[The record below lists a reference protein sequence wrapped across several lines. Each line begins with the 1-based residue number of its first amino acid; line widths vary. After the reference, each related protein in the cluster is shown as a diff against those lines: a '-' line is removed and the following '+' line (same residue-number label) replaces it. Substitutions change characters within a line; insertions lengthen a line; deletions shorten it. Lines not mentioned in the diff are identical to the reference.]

1 MMKLSS
7 LLSFFLLLSASHV
20 YSQTDGVESSDD
32 GLIQL
37 SGVVVSEETLG
48 ELPYTTVLN
57 KTGERG
63 VFCDYYGYF
72 TMVVYPGDTLLFS
85 AYGHKTS
92 NYIVPDTLGNQFY
105 SIIHVMEVD
114 TIDLPDVKVY
124 PWPSREDFARAFVNM
139 DPYDD
144 AIRRAQRQLSG
155 ESLAFAAAR
164 LDVDG
169 SLAYG
174 SVQSQYQTQL
184 YTQNQLPANN
194 LLNPYAWSKLIK
206 DWKEGKLSKQ

>member
-1 MMKLSS
+1 MIKLTAV
-7 LLSFFLLLSASHV
+7 LSIFLLFATFSAKAQELDSI
-20 YSQTDGVESSDD
+20 SLDSS
-32 GLIQL
+32 LIQL
-37 SGVVVSEETLG
+37 SGVVVSEETLA
-48 ELPYTTVLN
+48 ELPYTTVLDRTS
-57 KTGERG
+57 KRG

-72 TMVVYPGDTLLFS
+72 TMVVYPGDTLIFS

-92 NYIVPDTLGNQFY
+92 NYVVPDTLEDNFY

-114 TIDLPDVKVY
+114 TIDLPNVEVY

-164 LDVDG
+164 LDIDG

-174 SVQSQYQTQL
+174 TVQSQYQTKL

>member
-1 MMKLSS
+1 MFKLKSAVS
-7 LLSFFLLLSASHV
+7 CFLVIIGFQSMA
-20 YSQTDGVESSDD
+20 QRSDVAELD
-32 GLIQL
+32 SGLIQL
-37 SGVVVSEETLG
+37 SGVVVSEETLT
-48 ELPYTTVLN
+48 ELSYTTVLDRTN
-57 KTGERG
+57 RRG
-63 VFCDYYGYF
+63 VFCDYFGYF
-72 TMVVYPGDTLLFS
+72 TIVVYPGDTLLFS

-92 NYIVPDTLGNQFY
+92 NYVVPDTLTETHY
-105 SIIHVMEVD
+105 SIIHVMQVD
-114 TIDLPDVKVY
+114 TLELPNVEVF

-144 AIRRAQRQLSG
+144 AIRRAQRELSG

-174 SVQSQYQTQL
+174 SVQSQYQTRL
-184 YTQNQLPANN
+184 YTNNQLPANN

-206 DWKEGKLSKQ
+206 DWKEGKLSRE

>member
-1 MMKLSS
+1 MIKLSS
-7 LLSFFLLLSASHV
+7 ILSVFLVLSVLHSYA
-20 YSQTDGVESSDD
+20 QTTESTSLDS

-37 SGVVVSEETLG
+37 SGVVVSEETLA
-48 ELPYTTVLN
+48 ELPYTTVLD
-57 KTGERG
+57 KTSRRG

-72 TMVVYPGDTLLFS
+72 TMVVYPGDTLIFS

-92 NYIVPDTLGNQFY
+92 NYIVPDTLSNNFY
-105 SIIHVMEVD
+105 SIIHVMEMD
-114 TIDLPDVKVY
+114 TLELPNVEVF

-164 LDVDG
+164 LDLDA
-169 SLAYG
+169 SFAYG
-174 SVQSQYQTQL
+174 TVQSQYQTKL
-184 YTQNQLPANN
+184 YTNNQLPANN
-194 LLNPYAWSKLIK
+194 LLNPYAWSKLIQ
-206 DWKEGKLSKQ
+206 DWKAGKLSKQ

>member
-1 MMKLSS
+1 MNKLKIA
-7 LLSFFLLLSASHV
+7 LSFLVLLSAIHINA
-20 YSQTDGVESSDD
+20 QTEENALLDS
-32 GLIQL
+32 GLVQL
-37 SGVVVSEETLG
+37 SGVIVSEETLS

-57 KTGERG
+57 RTHQRG
-63 VFCDYYGYF
+63 VFADYYGYF
-72 TMVVYPGDTLLFS
+72 TMVVVPGDTILFS

-92 NYIVPDTLGNQFY
+92 NYVVPDTLTNQFY

-114 TIDLPDVKVY
+114 TVDLPNIEVY
-124 PWPSREDFARAFVNM
+124 PWPSREDFARAFINM

-144 AIRRAQRQLSG
+144 AIRRAQRELSG

-174 SVQSQYQTQL
+174 SVQSQYQTKL
-184 YTQNQLPANN
+184 YTNNQLPANN

-206 DWKEGKLSKQ
+206 DWKAGKLSKQ

>member
-1 MMKLSS
+1 MIKISS
-7 LLSFFLLLSASHV
+7 LLSLFLLFTVTFTYA
-20 YSQTDGVESSDD
+20 QDENVESLDS
-32 GLIQL
+32 GLVQL

-48 ELPYTTVLN
+48 ELPYTTVLD
-57 KTGERG
+57 KTSNRG

-72 TMVVYPGDTLLFS
+72 TIVVYPGDTLLFS

-92 NYIVPDTLGNQFY
+92 NYIVPDTLDNQFY

-124 PWPSREDFARAFVNM
+124 PWPSKEDFARAFVNM

-174 SVQSQYQTQL
+174 TVQSQYQTQL

-206 DWKEGKLSKQ
+206 DWKEGKLSRQ

>member
-1 MMKLSS
+1 MIKLSS
-7 LLSFFLLLSASHV
+7 LLSFFLLLSASFT
-20 YSQTDGVESSDD
+20 YGQSESVESLDS

-72 TMVVYPGDTLLFS
+72 TMVVFPGDTLLFS

-92 NYIVPDTLGNQFY
+92 NYIVPDTLDNQFY

-206 DWKEGKLSKQ
+206 DWKAGKLAKQ

>member
-1 MMKLSS
+1 MFKLKSAVS
-7 LLSFFLLLSASHV
+7 CFLVIIGFQSMA
-20 YSQTDGVESSDD
+20 QRSDVAELD
-32 GLIQL
+32 SGLIQL
-37 SGVVVSEETLG
+37 SGVVVSEETLT
-48 ELPYTTVLN
+48 ELSYTTVLDRTN
-57 KTGERG
+57 RRG
-63 VFCDYYGYF
+63 VFCDYFGYF
-72 TMVVYPGDTLLFS
+72 TIVVYPGDTLLFS

-92 NYIVPDTLGNQFY
+92 NYVVPDTLTETHY
-105 SIIHVMEVD
+105 SIIHVMQVD
-114 TIDLPDVKVY
+114 TLELPNVEVF

-144 AIRRAQRQLSG
+144 AIRRAQRELSG

-174 SVQSQYQTQL
+174 SVQSQYQTRL
-184 YTQNQLPANN
+184 YTNNQLPANN

>member
-1 MMKLSS
+1 MIRYSV
-7 LLSFFLLLSASHV
+7 LLSAFLLLSVFAV
-20 YSQTDGVESSDD
+20 NAQTVDSVSLDSD
-32 GLIQL
+32 LIQL

-48 ELPYTTVLN
+48 ELPYTTVLDR
-57 KTGERG
+57 TSRRG

-92 NYIVPDTLGNQFY
+92 NYVVPDTLENDFY

-114 TIDLPDVKVY
+114 TIDLPSVEVY

-139 DPYDD
+139 DPYED

-174 SVQSQYQTQL
+174 TVQSQYQTQL
-184 YTQNQLPANN
+184 YTNNQLPANN

>member
-1 MMKLSS
+1 MIRFSV
-7 LLSFFLLLSASHV
+7 LLSAFLLLNVFAV
-20 YSQTDGVESSDD
+20 NAQTVDSVSLDSN
-32 GLIQL
+32 LIQL

-48 ELPYTTVLN
+48 ELPYTTVLDR
-57 KTGERG
+57 TSHRG

-92 NYIVPDTLGNQFY
+92 NYVVPDTLDKDVY

-114 TIDLPDVKVY
+114 TIDLPNVEVY

-139 DPYDD
+139 DPYED

-174 SVQSQYQTQL
+174 TVQSQYQTQL
-184 YTQNQLPANN
+184 YTNNQLPANN

>member
-1 MMKLSS
+1 MFKLKSVVSYFLVIVCFQS
-7 LLSFFLLLSASHV
+7 LA
-20 YSQTDGVESSDD
+20 QRSDVVALD
-32 GLIQL
+32 SGLIQL
-37 SGVVVSEETLG
+37 SGVVVSEETLS
-48 ELPYTTVLN
+48 ELPYTTVLDRTN
-57 KTGERG
+57 RRG
-63 VFCDYYGYF
+63 VFCDYFGYF
-72 TMVVYPGDTLLFS
+72 TIVVYPGDTLLFS

-92 NYIVPDTLGNQFY
+92 NYVVPDTLTETHY
-105 SIIHVMEVD
+105 SIIHVMQVD
-114 TIDLPDVKVY
+114 TLELPNVEVF

-144 AIRRAQRQLSG
+144 AIRRAQRELSG

-174 SVQSQYQTQL
+174 SVQSQYQTRL
-184 YTQNQLPANN
+184 YTNNQLPANN

-206 DWKEGKLSKQ
+206 DWKDGKLSKQ

>member
-1 MMKLSS
+1 MIRLST
-7 LLSFFLLLSASHV
+7 LISFFLLLNVFTTNA
-20 YSQTDGVESSDD
+20 QVE
-32 GLIQL
+32 GLEKLDSGLVQL

-57 KTGERG
+57 KTGQRG

-92 NYIVPDTLGNQFY
+92 NYVVPDSLENQYY

-114 TIDLPDVKVY
+114 TIDLPSVEVY

-164 LDVDG
+164 LEVDG

>member
-1 MMKLSS
+1 MIKLKY
-7 LLSFFLLLSASHV
+7 LLSCLVLVSALI
-20 YSQTDGVESSDD
+20 SSAQKSLTAPLDS

-37 SGVVVSEETLG
+37 SGVVVSEETLS
-48 ELPYTTVLN
+48 ELPYTTVLDRTN
-57 KTGERG
+57 RRG
-63 VFCDYYGYF
+63 VFSDYYGYF
-72 TMVVYPGDTLLFS
+72 TLVVYPGDTLLFS

-92 NYIVPDTLGNQFY
+92 NYVVPDTLTSDHY

-114 TIDLPDVKVY
+114 TIDLPNVEVF

-144 AIRRAQRQLSG
+144 AIRRAQRELSG

-174 SVQSQYQTQL
+174 SVQSQYQTRL
-184 YTQNQLPANN
+184 YTNNQLPANN

>member
-1 MMKLSS
+1 MFKLKSAVS
-7 LLSFFLLLSASHV
+7 CFLVIIGFQSMA
-20 YSQTDGVESSDD
+20 QRSDVAELD
-32 GLIQL
+32 SGLIQL
-37 SGVVVSEETLG
+37 SGVVVSEETLT
-48 ELPYTTVLN
+48 ELSYTTVLDRTN
-57 KTGERG
+57 RRG
-63 VFCDYYGYF
+63 VFCDYFGYF
-72 TMVVYPGDTLLFS
+72 TIVVYPGDTLLFS

-92 NYIVPDTLGNQFY
+92 NYVVPDTLTETHY
-105 SIIHVMEVD
+105 SIIHVMQVD
-114 TIDLPDVKVY
+114 TVELPNVEVF

-144 AIRRAQRQLSG
+144 AIRRAQRELSG

-174 SVQSQYQTQL
+174 TVQSQYQTRL
-184 YTQNQLPANN
+184 YTNNQLPANN

-206 DWKEGKLSKQ
+206 DWKEGKLSRE

>member
-1 MMKLSS
+1 MIKLTTV
-7 LLSFFLLLSASHV
+7 LSIFLLFATFSAKAQELDSI
-20 YSQTDGVESSDD
+20 SLDSS
-32 GLIQL
+32 LIQL
-37 SGVVVSEETLG
+37 SGVVVSEETLA
-48 ELPYTTVLN
+48 ELPYTTVLDRTS
-57 KTGERG
+57 KRG

-72 TMVVYPGDTLLFS
+72 TMVVYPGDTLIFS

-92 NYIVPDTLGNQFY
+92 NYVVPDTLEDNFY

-114 TIDLPDVKVY
+114 TIDLPNVEVY

-164 LDVDG
+164 LDIDG

-174 SVQSQYQTQL
+174 TVQSQYQTKL

>member
-1 MMKLSS
+1 MIKLTSI
-7 LLSFFLLLSASHV
+7 LSFVIVMSAFLSNA
-20 YSQTDGVESSDD
+20 QTTDAIPLDS

-37 SGVVVSEETLG
+37 SGVVVSEETLS
-48 ELPYTTVLN
+48 ELPYTTVLDH
-57 KTGERG
+57 TSHRG
-63 VFCDYYGYF
+63 VFCDFYGYF

-92 NYIVPDTLGNQFY
+92 NYIVPDTLENNFY

-114 TIDLPDVKVY
+114 TIDLPNIEVF

-139 DPYDD
+139 NPYDD

-164 LDVDG
+164 LDIDG

-184 YTQNQLPANN
+184 YTNNQLPANN

>member
-1 MMKLSS
+1 MIKLAAV
-7 LLSFFLLLSASHV
+7 LSTFLFITTFSARAQKVDSASLD
-20 YSQTDGVESSDD
+20 SN
-32 GLIQL
+32 LIQL
-37 SGVVVSEETLG
+37 SGVVVSEETLA
-48 ELPYTTVLN
+48 ELPYTTVLD
-57 KTGERG
+57 KTSRRG

-92 NYIVPDTLGNQFY
+92 NYVVPDTLGDNFY

-114 TIDLPDVKVY
+114 TIDLPNVEVY

-174 SVQSQYQTQL
+174 TVQSQYQTQL

>member
-1 MMKLSS
+1 MIKLAAVLSTFLILTTFSVKAQEIDSIS
-7 LLSFFLLLSASHV
+7 LDSN
-20 YSQTDGVESSDD
+20 
-32 GLIQL
+32 LIQL
-37 SGVVVSEETLG
+37 SGVVVSEETLA
-48 ELPYTTVLN
+48 ELPYTTVLD
-57 KTGERG
+57 KTSKRG

-72 TMVVYPGDTLLFS
+72 TIVVYPGDTLIFS
-85 AYGHKTS
+85 AYGHKKS
-92 NYIVPDTLGNQFY
+92 NYVVPDTLVDNFY

-114 TIDLPDVKVY
+114 TIDLPNVEVY

-174 SVQSQYQTQL
+174 TVQSQYQTQL

>member
-1 MMKLSS
+1 MFKLKSAVSCFLVIICFQS
-7 LLSFFLLLSASHV
+7 LA
-20 YSQTDGVESSDD
+20 QRSDVAVLD
-32 GLIQL
+32 SGLIQL
-37 SGVVVSEETLG
+37 SGVVVSEETLT
-48 ELPYTTVLN
+48 ELSYTTVLDR
-57 KTGERG
+57 THRRG
-63 VFCDYYGYF
+63 VFCDYFGYF
-72 TMVVYPGDTLLFS
+72 TLVVYPGDTILFS

-92 NYIVPDTLGNQFY
+92 NYVVPDTLKESHY

-114 TIDLPDVKVY
+114 TIDLPNVEVF

-144 AIRRAQRQLSG
+144 AIRRAQRELSG
-155 ESLAFAAAR
+155 ESLAFIAAR

-174 SVQSQYQTQL
+174 TVQSQYQTQL
-184 YTQNQLPANN
+184 YTNNQLPANN

>member
-1 MMKLSS
+1 MIKLTAV
-7 LLSFFLLLSASHV
+7 LSIFLLFATFSAKAQELDSI
-20 YSQTDGVESSDD
+20 SMDSS
-32 GLIQL
+32 LIQL
-37 SGVVVSEETLG
+37 SGVVVSEETLA
-48 ELPYTTVLN
+48 ELPYTTVLDRTS
-57 KTGERG
+57 KRG

-72 TMVVYPGDTLLFS
+72 TMVVYPGDTLIFS

-92 NYIVPDTLGNQFY
+92 NYVVPDTLEDNFY

-114 TIDLPDVKVY
+114 TIDLPNVEVY

-164 LDVDG
+164 LDIDG

-174 SVQSQYQTQL
+174 TVQSQYQTKL

>member
-1 MMKLSS
+1 MSKLKSAVS
-7 LLSFFLLLSASHV
+7 CFLVIIGFQSMA
-20 YSQTDGVESSDD
+20 QRSDVAELD
-32 GLIQL
+32 SGLIQL
-37 SGVVVSEETLG
+37 SGVVVSEETLT
-48 ELPYTTVLN
+48 ELSYTTVLDRTN
-57 KTGERG
+57 RRG
-63 VFCDYYGYF
+63 VFCDYFGYF
-72 TMVVYPGDTLLFS
+72 TIVVYPGDTLLFS

-92 NYIVPDTLGNQFY
+92 NYVVPDTLTETHY
-105 SIIHVMEVD
+105 SIIHVMQVD
-114 TIDLPDVKVY
+114 TVELPNVEVF

-144 AIRRAQRQLSG
+144 AIRRAQRELSG

-174 SVQSQYQTQL
+174 TVQSQYQTRL
-184 YTQNQLPANN
+184 YTNNQLPANN

-206 DWKEGKLSKQ
+206 DWKEGKLSRE

>member
-1 MMKLSS
+1 MIRISLILSI
-7 LLSFFLLLSASHV
+7 FLLLNVFSASAQ
-20 YSQTDGVESSDD
+20 SEKVESLDS
-32 GLIQL
+32 GLVQL

-57 KTGERG
+57 KTGQRG

-92 NYIVPDTLGNQFY
+92 NYIVPDTLKNQFY

-114 TIDLPDVKVY
+114 TIDLPSVEVY

-164 LDVDG
+164 LDIDG

-174 SVQSQYQTQL
+174 SVQSQYQTKL

>member
-1 MMKLSS
+1 MIRFSV
-7 LLSFFLLLSASHV
+7 LLSAFLLLNVFAV
-20 YSQTDGVESSDD
+20 NAQTVDSVSLDSN
-32 GLIQL
+32 LIQL

-48 ELPYTTVLN
+48 ELPYTTVLDR
-57 KTGERG
+57 TSHRG

-92 NYIVPDTLGNQFY
+92 NYVVPDTLDNDFY

-114 TIDLPDVKVY
+114 TIDLPNVEVY

-139 DPYDD
+139 DPYED

-174 SVQSQYQTQL
+174 TVQSQYQTQL
-184 YTQNQLPANN
+184 YTNNQLPANN